1 MVVLDIAKNLEISCQ
16 DEKGNKMKKMQG
28 TFVKTVC
35 FWWLDISVSDTVALV
50 EVVIVYKIPFL
61 FSFCRVNEDES
72 GNITMKETG
81 SKPLKRDDLDSDV
94 SLTHT

>member
-35 FWWLDISVSDTVALV
+35 FW
-50 EVVIVYKIPFL
+50 
-61 FSFCRVNEDES
+61 
-72 GNITMKETG
+72 
-81 SKPLKRDDLDSDV
+81 
-94 SLTHT
+94 

>member
-1 MVVLDIAKNLEISCQ
+1 MSGWERQQNEQ
-16 DEKGNKMKKMQG
+16 N
-28 TFVKTVC
+28 VKHICEHGLFLV
-35 FWWLDISVSDTVALV
+35 IRHVSVSDTVALV

-72 GNITMKETG
+72 GNITMEETG

-94 SLTHT
+94 SLAYTYKKFD